1 MSAEQ
6 PARERAASAGRDRRR
21 TRPWSVTITSVG
33 VFILAVYYLTRLVA
47 VLRGWEFYSEVLIP
61 YANVY
66 LLVSGI
72 IGSAAGLGLAAG
84 LWTGRGWARRA
95 VQLGGPL
102 YIVYEWIER
111 LVFDRV
117 NVQAAN
123 WPFLLVAGAI
133 VIVWLVWNYSR
144 QTIRQF
150 FGEENEQ

>member
-1 MSAEQ
+1 M
-6 PARERAASAGRDRRR
+6 
-21 TRPWSVTITSVG
+21 
-33 VFILAVYYLTRLVA
+33 FILAVYYLTRLVA

-111 LVFDRV
+111 LVFDRA